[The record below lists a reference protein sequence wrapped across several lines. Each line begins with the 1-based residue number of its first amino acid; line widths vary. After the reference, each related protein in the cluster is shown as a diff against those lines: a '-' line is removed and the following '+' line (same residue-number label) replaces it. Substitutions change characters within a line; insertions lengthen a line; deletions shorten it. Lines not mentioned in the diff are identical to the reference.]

1 MKHPAIADLALYG
14 SGDLGWLRRLVIGRH
29 VRRCG
34 TCLAEVDAFASAG
47 RQMRDAALEFPEE
60 LHWSRLAAEMKA
72 NIRLALAAGE
82 IAGPVEEPPASW
94 LSGWRPAAA
103 LASFTLVIASAWLL
117 LRPLPQATAIA
128 QDLVLKT
135 TASGIQLE
143 ENGRSL
149 ALLHR
154 DAETVTL
161 AVGAQGS
168 LRARYLDE
176 ETGEV
181 TIHHVYAE

>member
-1 MKHPAIADLALYG
+1 MKHPAITDLALYG
-14 SGDLGWLRRLVIGRH
+14 SGDLSWLRRLLVGRH
-29 VRRCG
+29 VRRCES
-34 TCLAEVDAFASAG
+34 CLAEVGAFSSAG
-47 RQMRDAALEFPEE
+47 RLIRDAAAEFPEE
-60 LHWSRLAAEMKA
+60 LHWSRLAGEMKA
-72 NIRLALAAGE
+72 NIRLGLAAGE
-82 IAGPVEEPPASW
+82 IAGPVEEPPVSLLA
-94 LSGWRPAAA
+94 GWRPAAA
-103 LASFTLVIASAWLL
+103 LASFTVVVASAWLL
-117 LRPLPQATAIA
+117 LRPAPEANTIA
-128 QDLVLKT
+128 QDLVLRT

-154 DAETVTL
+154 DTENVTL
-161 AVGAQGS
+161 AIGAQGS